1 MLKEDFVIQSQV
13 RRILV
18 RTNVDYSKISF
29 GTIRGVVYF
38 RGFFTVTR
46 VYFHG
51 DVSKDRE
58 FRTRDY
64 TIKTLS
70 SLEKKV
76 RALPGVSDVIFQFS
90 NWRKDRGQ
98 WAPVDEVKK
107 RPEEVDE
114 AGEEM
119 APVS

>member
-13 RRILV
+13 RRLLV

-29 GTIRGVVYF
+29 GTLRGVVYF

-46 VYFHG
+46 VYLHG
-51 DVSKDRE
+51 DDSKDRD
-58 FRTRDY
+58 FRTRDF

-76 RALPGVSDVIFQFS
+76 RAIPGVSDVIFQFS
-90 NWRKDRGQ
+90 NWRKERGL
-98 WAPVDEVKK
+98 WIPVEKVKRK
-107 RPEEVDE
+107 PEEVDE
-114 AGEEM
+114 AGGEVV
-119 APVS
+119 PL